1 MCTALKEVHGINK
14 PFNTWLEEEVQYIFF
29 GSTLMGEEAKCDF
42 LDVFGLLLC
51 IYCVFFCLCLAYNG
65 IAQSQLKNIQFQSRL
80 SSKGKCLTYHGASS
94 ILEYLTCR
102 CF

>member
-1 MCTALKEVHGINK
+1 MFGGGGSI
-14 PFNTWLEEEVQYIFF
+14 YFF

-65 IAQSQLKNIQFQSRL
+65 IAQSQLKNIEHNFKVVCHQ
-80 SSKGKCLTYHGASS
+80 K
-94 ILEYLTCR
+94 ENV
-102 CF
+102 